1 MTNFA
6 VQSTVGPV
14 ISSLASK
21 DKGSMGNKV
30 DCAGAQLKNNA
41 VTGLQAGA
49 VTAGA
54 AGGVYGVAKN
64 AKLARGAAKVFDS
77 IMNGFGKLIGEKD
90 FAQKINKKVQNNLA
104 KNLVKDNAN
113 FGPEMLKKVTDAI
126 RKSKGALLVA
136 AATLPILS
144 YISHKHSYKMGQID
158 QKYTD
163 KAQLQKTL

>member
-6 VQSTVGPV
+6 IQSTVGPV

-21 DKGSMGNKV
+21 DKGTMGNKV
-30 DCAGAQLKNNA
+30 DCAGAQLKNNV

-49 VTAGA
+49 VAAGA

-90 FAQKINKKVQNNLA
+90 FAQKINNLA

>member
-54 AGGVYGVAKN
+54 AGGIYGIAKN
-64 AKLARGAAKVFDS
+64 EKLARGAAKIFDS
-77 IMNGFGKLIGEKD
+77 AMNGFGKLIGKKD
-90 FAQKINKKVQNNLA
+90 FAKEVNSKIQKNLA
-104 KNLVKDNAN
+104 KKLVKNNAN
-113 FGPEMLKKVTDAI
+113 FSPEMLKTVTNAI
-126 RKSKGALLVA
+126 RKSKGALLIA
-136 AATLPILS
+136 AATLPVLN

-163 KAQLQKTL
+163 KAKLQKTL